1 MAGFKPLFIVSAWP
15 KYVPQDSKYNKRKKE
30 KNDDKNGFALFK
42 VTTKPKVKVFDD
54 ESIMFQFQRPQP
66 QNQSYIF
73 NTIMDIQQH
82 NQFVLN
88 KKIYEGEFP

>member
-1 MAGFKPLFIVSAWP
+1 MTHAVWFVARFKYIIEKMAGFKPLFIVSAWP

-54 ESIMFQFQRPQP
+54 ESIMFQF
-66 QNQSYIF
+66 
-73 NTIMDIQQH
+73 
-82 NQFVLN
+82 
-88 KKIYEGEFP
+88 